1 MPLLKPK
8 PALAD
13 VNWSIGEDVGGLF
26 VRKDQEITDDF
37 LKDCAESRFDSKN
50 PSKEYHRVASI
61 PVGVVEKWMREGFNI
76 LTDKNITP
84 AQIVARLKK
93 EGLDAFLTSNKRVG

>member
-1 MPLLKPK
+1 MPLVKPK
-8 PALAD
+8 PIIAD
-13 VNWSIGEDVGGLF
+13 VNWGIGENVDGLF
-26 VRKDQEITDDF
+26 IQKGQEITDEF
-37 LKDCAESRFDSKN
+37 LQELADSRFDSKN
-50 PSKEYHRVASI
+50 PAREYHRVASI

-93 EGLDAFLTSNKRVG
+93 EGLDAFIATNKRV